1 LHDYACILFVV
12 SVFYGCAYERDLLYG
27 CACDFENFNGG
38 KHFGIQ
44 NREFESLVVSSMV
57 SISNIAKQ
65 SL

>member
-1 LHDYACILFVV
+1 VV
-12 SVFYGCAYERDLLYG
+12 SVFYGYAYERDLLYG
-27 CACDFENFNGG
+27 YACDFENFNGG

-44 NREFESLVVSSMV
+44 NRQFESLVVSSLV